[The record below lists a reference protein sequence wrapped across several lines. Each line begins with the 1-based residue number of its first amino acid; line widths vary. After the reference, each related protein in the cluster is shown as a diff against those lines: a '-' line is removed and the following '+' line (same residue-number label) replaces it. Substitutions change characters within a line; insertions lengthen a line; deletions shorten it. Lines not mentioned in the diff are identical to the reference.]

1 MKINIV
7 GDRYYK
13 LEDAPWFSAFSHIV
27 NSCQDLG
34 HKVTVDS
41 SIQIPGS
48 AFPFVRGQHPDPDIS
63 IYNHSHIY
71 ALNNPVAGSP
81 LFWKPTGPSSKYF
94 TIDPIGYACH
104 SSISYDKPDF
114 ERTETDSF
122 FETEVQTLIQ
132 QKSNK
137 WTGLDWYEKDCEK
150 IAFTPIP
157 RDHILVLGQMPGDE
171 TVTKFSF
178 GNHWTK
184 LVSIVEY
191 LIEHTS
197 ETIVV
202 KLHPY
207 LKERSSKENWDTTYY
222 RNILTWQK
230 NGVTVVYDFTSIHD
244 ILPKT
249 KVAILENSTAGV
261 ECLLYDVPLI
271 SYGYPEYHWI
281 TYKLDHLMRLNHAL
295 STVETW
301 WSQNLS
307 RAWVTWYCTKY
318 ACSNYETT
326 LNRLREL
333 L

>member
-7 GDRYYK
+7 GDRYSK
-13 LEDAPWFSAFSHIV
+13 LEDAPWISAFYYV
-27 NSCQDLG
+27 VTSCQHLG
-34 HKVTVDS
+34 HNVVVDDNIKV
-41 SIQIPGS
+41 PGS
-48 AFPFVRGQHPDPDIS
+48 GISFVSGQHPDPDIS

-71 ALNNPVAGSP
+71 ALNKPVAGSP

-114 ERTETDSF
+114 ESIETDSF

-137 WTGLDWYEKDCEK
+137 WTGLHWYEKDCEK
-150 IAFTPIP
+150 TAFTPIP

-191 LIEHTS
+191 LVEHTS

-261 ECLLYDVPLI
+261 ECLLYDVPII

-281 TYKLDHLMRLNHAL
+281 TYKLNHLMRLNHAL
-295 STVETW
+295 STVENW
-301 WSQNLS
+301 WSKELS
-307 RAWVTWYCTKY
+307 RAWLTWYCTEY
-318 ACSNYETT
+318 ACSDYETT
-326 LNRLREL
+326 LKRIRNL